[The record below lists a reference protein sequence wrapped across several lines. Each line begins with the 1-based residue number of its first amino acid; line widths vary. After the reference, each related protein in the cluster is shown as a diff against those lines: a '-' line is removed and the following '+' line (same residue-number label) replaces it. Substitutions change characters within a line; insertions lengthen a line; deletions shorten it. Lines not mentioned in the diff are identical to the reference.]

1 MFSGNRGLPARDFP
15 LPEPFVSFSLPAKE
29 GIGLDD
35 RQGRPPVEQPR
46 PQQEG
51 KAGCVA
57 EPSWPDFVFLVKRQL
72 LAEKEILGG

>member
-1 MFSGNRGLPARDFP
+1 MFSGKRGLPARDFHCQNR
-15 LPEPFVSFSLPAKE
+15 FVSFSPPAKE

-35 RQGRPPVEQPR
+35 RQGRLPVEQPR

-51 KAGCVA
+51 EAGCIA